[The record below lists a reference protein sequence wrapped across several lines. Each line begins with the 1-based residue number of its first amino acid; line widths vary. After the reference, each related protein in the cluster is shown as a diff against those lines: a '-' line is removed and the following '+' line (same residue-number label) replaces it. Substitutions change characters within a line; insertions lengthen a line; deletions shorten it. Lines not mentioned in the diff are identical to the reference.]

1 MVKHCQTLDE
11 LLDILPKNQTIVTNE
26 IKAWSKVNNP
36 NYSNIY
42 CGISG
47 GGDSDVMLDIL
58 YRCDKDDKI
67 TYVWFNTGIEYQAT
81 KDHLNYLEQKYN
93 IEILRIRPNIP
104 VPLSCKRYGIPFI
117 SKNVSSMLDRLQKAQ
132 FDFKEDGNKDYEFLI
147 NKYKGIDSF
156 FKWWCNM
163 YGTSTFNIKR
173 NKWLKE
179 FLIENPPT
187 FKISSK
193 CCSYAKKKPIHKFL
207 KEEKFDLNCSGIR
220 RAEGGIRATAYKNC
234 FDNNIGKADNYR
246 PLFFYTDKDKIE
258 YEEHMGILH
267 SKCYTEYGLKRTG
280 CVGCPYEKNFEFEL
294 EVIQKYES
302 KLYKA
307 ILNIFGESYEY
318 TRKNKEFC
326 KKIDEKYNSYANYLR
341 INNK

>member
-1 MVKHCQTLDE
+1 
-11 LLDILPKNQTIVTNE
+11 
-26 IKAWSKVNNP
+26 
-36 NYSNIY
+36 
-42 CGISG
+42 
-47 GGDSDVMLDIL
+47 MLDIL

-93 IEILRIRPNIP
+93 IEILRIKSDIP
-104 VPLSCKRYGIPFI
+104 VPLSCTRYGIPFI

-132 FDFKEDGNKDYEFLI
+132 FDFKQDGNKDYEFLI
-147 NKYKGIDSF
+147 NKYKGMDSS

-163 YGTSTFNIKR
+163 YGASTFNIKR

-207 KEEKFDLNCSGIR
+207 KEHKFDLNCSGVR

-234 FDNNIGKADNYR
+234 FDNNLGKADNYR
-246 PLFFYTDKDKIE
+246 PLFFYTDKDKME
-258 YEEHMGILH
+258 YEDHCDILH

-280 CVGCPYEKNFEFEL
+280 CSGCPYGRDFEFEL
-294 EVIQKYES
+294 NVIQKYEP

-307 ILNIFGESYEY
+307 VMNIFGESYEY
-318 TRKNKEFC
+318 TRKYKEFG
-326 KKIDEKYNSYANYLR
+326 YF
-341 INNK
+341 